1 MDQIVRDPGRMCFRK
16 RAHLSLRSAK
26 DSARRKGK
34 RYKTKLRAYQCPI
47 CSFWHLTTKPLVKPA
62 EKTVTVPAKP
72 QAEAPKV
79 LQPVSAKCPALK
91 LKIFS
96 SEEEVSREVA
106 LLQSQGKARASFHC
120 MSCGMWH
127 ITNKI
132 KEADPS

>member
-1 MDQIVRDPGRMCFRK
+1 MDQIVKNPDRMCFRK

-34 RYKTKLRAYQCPI
+34 HYKTKLRAYQCPI

-62 EKTVTVPAKP
+62 EKTVPAK
-72 QAEAPKV
+72 
-79 LQPVSAKCPALK
+79 QPVSAKCPTLK

-96 SEEEVSREVA
+96 SAEEASREVA
-106 LLQSQGKARASFHC
+106 LLQSQGKERASFHC

-127 ITNKI
+127 ITNKVKGI
-132 KEADPS
+132 DPL